1 MCIPLLPLVF
11 GVAGCGFLRGGGGT
25 HVKQKR
31 PIAVM
36 LVQQGSDCVA
46 IFGSGAQHAYRA
58 DDIDWEFINR
68 CTDPQTVTLAMH
80 TGSKNPFTDQGAPW
94 TLPPPPIPNGQ
105 TGKKILTVAQTAEYV
120 TYKFDIIVNGKPYD
134 PILEIDP

>member
-1 MCIPLLPLVF
+1 MCISLLPLVF

-68 CTDPQTVTLAMH
+68 CTDPQTVTLAIKV
-80 TGSKNPFTDQGAPW
+80 GSKNPFTDQGAPW
-94 TLPPPPIPNGQ
+94 TLPPIQNSK
-105 TGKKILTVAQTAEYV
+105 TGEKVLTVADTAEYEI
-120 TYKFDIIVNGKPYD
+120 YKFDIIVNGKRYD